1 MFKYDIYFKCV
12 IVSWSSAT
20 GSHYSME
27 FSVQNGGG
35 NSHVMGATVA
45 MERSIEFRLL
55 CFYVMKCLADEPS
68 QVTGFWEHGCLWPY
82 SCWTT
87 HTQHEMTL
95 Q

>member
-68 QVTGFWEHGCLWPY
+68 QVTGFGNMDVFGR
-82 SCWTT
+82 TVVG
-87 HTQHEMTL
+87 QHIHSMR
-95 Q
+95 

>member
-68 QVTGFWEHGCLWPY
+68 QVTGLGTWMSLAVQLLDNTY
-82 SCWTT
+82 TA
-87 HTQHEMTL
+87 
-95 Q
+95 